1 MGKRQDDITGQRFGS
16 LTAQEP
22 TAQRRNGYTVW
33 RCLCDCGKEA
43 RVPSRHLKNGW
54 RRDCGCG
61 LGKGPGQDLTGRRFG
76 MLQVLGPD
84 EENRAENG
92 ERLWR
97 CLCGCGARTSV
108 PARQLEAGHKK
119 SCGCARH
126 PALKDWVGRRFGSL
140 TVTAYDGKRG
150 GKHYWRCLCGCGG
163 ETVVSQS
170 NLQGGHTRSCGCL
183 ADPVST
189 RHFVDG
195 TCIESIRSRR
205 IAASNKSGVRG
216 VYRNNKTGRW
226 AAQITFRGK
235 TRYLGSF
242 ESLEEAA
249 GARAEAE
256 KLFDDFLE
264 RYGEAAQAPR
274 QEMSACPAAGGT
286 HG

>member
-1 MGKRQDDITGQRFGS
+1 
-16 LTAQEP
+16 
-22 TAQRRNGYTVW
+22 
-33 RCLCDCGKEA
+33 
-43 RVPSRHLKNGW
+43 
-54 RRDCGCG
+54 
-61 LGKGPGQDLTGRRFG
+61 

>member
-1 MGKRQDDITGQRFGS
+1 M
-16 LTAQEP
+16 
-22 TAQRRNGYTVW
+22 
-33 RCLCDCGKEA
+33 
-43 RVPSRHLKNGW
+43 
-54 RRDCGCG
+54 
-61 LGKGPGQDLTGRRFG
+61 
-76 MLQVLGPD
+76 
-84 EENRAENG
+84 
-92 ERLWR
+92 
-97 CLCGCGARTSV
+97 
-108 PARQLEAGHKK
+108 
-119 SCGCARH
+119 
-126 PALKDWVGRRFGSL
+126 
-140 TVTAYDGKRG
+140 TAYDGKRG

-216 VYRNNKTGRW
+216 VYRNNRTGRW

-274 QEMSACPAAGGT
+274 QEVSACPAAGGA